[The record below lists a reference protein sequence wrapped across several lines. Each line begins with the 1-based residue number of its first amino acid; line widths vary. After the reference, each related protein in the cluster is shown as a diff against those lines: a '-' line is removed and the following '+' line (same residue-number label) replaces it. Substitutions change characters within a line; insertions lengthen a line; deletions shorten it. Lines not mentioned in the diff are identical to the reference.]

1 MIGFQPATD
10 ADETQPVDIFN
21 LAIPVEAEEEIPAT
35 QPEGD
40 EGHEDEDEEED
51 EEDEVKKPREVQ
63 PRGDDMLSRLQNTQ
77 KKLWSGNFS

>member
-1 MIGFQPATD
+1 MRPSRWISLTWRSLWKLKKRF
-10 ADETQPVDIFN
+10 
-21 LAIPVEAEEEIPAT
+21 LLYT

-40 EGHEDEDEEED
+40 EGDENEDEEKD

-77 KKLWSGNFS
+77 KKQWSGNFS